1 MGLPRGLEGW
11 ADGREAQE
19 AVGLAGVRCC
29 SRDQRQGSAGVWRWQ
44 RAAVRQIKA
53 KSPVLAV
60 SETGR
65 PCEMRFEHR
74 AERGDMSRKRC
85 AGIGKRGLRRGG
97 RNKSG
102 E

>member
-1 MGLPRGLEGW
+1 MEGVGEGVYGLDMGRRVDWRDALAD
-11 ADGREAQE
+11 ADGWEL
-19 AVGLAGVRCC
+19 GY
-29 SRDQRQGSAGVWRWQ
+29 SRDQDQRQGSAGVWRWQ

-74 AERGDMSRKRC
+74 AERGDMSRKR
-85 AGIGKRGLRRGG
+85 
-97 RNKSG
+97 
-102 E
+102 

>member
-1 MGLPRGLEGW
+1 MVVPDGTMQKGKRLGAEGVGEGVYGPPRGLEGW
-11 ADGREAQE
+11 MGGWEG
-19 AVGLAGVRCC
+19 VGLAGVRCC
-29 SRDQRQGSAGVWRWQ
+29 SRDQRQGKGARVWRWQ

-74 AERGDMSRKRC
+74 AERAR
-85 AGIGKRGLRRGG
+85 
-97 RNKSG
+97 
-102 E
+102 

>member
-1 MGLPRGLEGW
+1 MGRRVDW
-11 ADGREAQE
+11 RHRREF
-19 AVGLAGVRCC
+19 GLAGVGCC

-74 AERGDMSRKRC
+74 AERGDE
-85 AGIGKRGLRRGG
+85 A
-97 RNKSG
+97 
-102 E
+102 